1 MVPLPTETEPE
12 KSRQTRWHC
21 AMEVALIFLV
31 FFIHAGWAAPEVNE
45 PHYLGKAKHFWDPSW
60 AAGDFFLGT
69 ADAHA
74 SFYLASGWMTLWLPL
89 TAVAW
94 IGRAVTWL
102 LLAWAWRRLSVA
114 IVPARYFSILSA
126 ALFVTLNSRVHMAGE
141 WVVGGFEAK
150 GFAYV
155 LVLLGVEALVRDRWG
170 RSLVCFGGAAAL
182 HVIVGGWAVLATA
195 IAWLVTPRRPPLV
208 TLILPATVGGL
219 LSLGGLWPA
228 LALTWNCDPEL
239 VAQANQIYV
248 YGRLTH
254 HLLPQSFPL
263 LFIAR
268 HLLLVIAFVGLVRS
282 APATAELQRLRAFI
296 AAAIL
301 IAAAGFALGIVA
313 WWHPTWAAGLL
324 RFYWFRLADVMVP
337 LAVSLFFVAILAQW
351 HRQQHPWFMT
361 GLAAAILT
369 ATFHLGDTVRFR
381 LEYLAPRADW
391 TLPRVDLD
399 EWRQV
404 AAWANQETPSGTVF
418 LVPRLSQTFRWYSG
432 RGEVVTRKDLPQ
444 DAASI
449 VEWWERLNELE
460 GQDPSASAGDNLA
473 SLGSARLS
481 ELAAKYGADYVVTRP
496 DPSLGLMRVGP
507 DTETVAVYQLPTD
520 EPR

>member
-1 MVPLPTETEPE
+1 MISPATETERAE
-12 KSRQTRWHC
+12 LRRTRWHC
-21 AMEVALIFLV
+21 AAEIALIFLV
-31 FFIHAGWAAPEVNE
+31 FFVHAGWPSPDVNE
-45 PHYLGKAKHFWDPSW
+45 PHYLGKAKHYWDPTW

-74 SFYLASGWMTLWLPL
+74 VFYLTSGWMTLWLPL

-94 IGRAVTWL
+94 IGRTVTWL

-114 IVPARYFSILSA
+114 VVPVPLFSVLSA
-126 ALFVTLNSRVHMAGE
+126 ALFVTLSSSFHMAGE

-155 LVLLGVEALVRDRWG
+155 LVLLGLEALVRDRWG
-170 RSLVCFGGAAAL
+170 RSLICFGGAAAF

-195 IAWLVTPRRPPLV
+195 IVWLVTPRRPPLV
-208 TLILPATVGGL
+208 TLILPATAGGL

-228 LALTWNCDPEL
+228 LELTWSSDPEL

-254 HLLPQSFPL
+254 HLLPQSFPPM
-263 LFIAR
+263 FIAR
-268 HLLLVIAFVGLVRS
+268 HLLLVIALVGLVRS
-282 APATAELQRLRAFI
+282 TPASAELQRLRAFV
-296 AAAIL
+296 AAALL
-301 IAAAGFALGIVA
+301 IAATGFALGIVA
-313 WWHPTWAAGLL
+313 WWNPSWAASLL

-337 LAVSLFFVAILAQW
+337 LAVSLFSVAILSQW
-351 HRQQHPWFMT
+351 QRLHHPWFTT
-361 GLAAAILT
+361 GLAAAILV

-399 EWRQV
+399 DWRQV
-404 AAWANQETPSGTVF
+404 AEWANQDTPPGTVF

-444 DAASI
+444 DADSI
-449 VEWWERLNELE
+449 VEWWRRLNDLE
-460 GQDPSASAGDNLA
+460 GQAPSTSAGDNLA
-473 SLGSARLS
+473 NLGSARLS

-507 DTETVAVYQLPTD
+507 DTGSVAVYQLPTD